1 MRLCDFL
8 GESSAQT
15 LLPVLRVLLLVP
27 VIQKDAEGVKPRC
40 VCVWCWVRAGLERI
54 LGKEIKSENKKE
66 TNKN

>member
-8 GESSAQT
+8 GESSAQI

-40 VCVWCWVRAGLERI
+40 VCDAE
-54 LGKEIKSENKKE
+54 SEPG
-66 TNKN
+66 

>member
-40 VCVWCWVRAGLERI
+40 VCDAESERI

>member
-15 LLPVLRVLLLVP
+15 LLPVFRVLLLVP

-40 VCVWCWVRAGLERI
+40 VCDAE
-54 LGKEIKSENKKE
+54 SEPG
-66 TNKN
+66 